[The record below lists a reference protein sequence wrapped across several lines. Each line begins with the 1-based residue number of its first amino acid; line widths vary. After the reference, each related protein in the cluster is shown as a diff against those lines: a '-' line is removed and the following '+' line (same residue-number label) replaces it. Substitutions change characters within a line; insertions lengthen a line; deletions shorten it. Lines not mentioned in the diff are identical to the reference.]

1 MKQYVQDTCEIICED
16 NGRKMVADVLAFKEN
31 QYLTVAVEK
40 SLKLEMKWNNRIY
53 ECKKS
58 GLSFVSDGPVVRN
71 VSQGRR

>member
-1 MKQYVQDTCEIICED
+1 MKQYVQDTCEVICED
-16 NGRKMVADVLAFKEN
+16 NGRKMVADILAFKDG
-31 QYLTVAVEK
+31 QYLNVSVGKEIK
-40 SLKLEMKWNNRIY
+40 LKMKWTNRVY